1 MPIGPNQIVLPG
13 NYSPDSKLQAI
24 AIGYVPGEDDG
35 EELIHELALP
45 TVNLSGKKDYEYQ
58 KYRLSDAYDIPS
70 TAVSRLGSVNR
81 VEFGYDIITS
91 TTKDYGLED
100 AIPKKEYE
108 DSKGVTSGPVGEHL
122 MRLVKLDRE
131 QRAARIVFN
140 PNTYSPSQIL
150 TLAGNSQFS
159 DRLNSDPIGVISNAL
174 DNMLAAANTII
185 MGRIAATSLL
195 THPQI
200 VASYQGSTG
209 LGTKQGGVI
218 PANYL
223 SVLFPQLKK
232 VGIGAAFVNTG
243 ATGRGSMNLR
253 RMWGNHIALL
263 RNETVKLPYSRTF
276 GFTAYTGAVSGT
288 YFDKSVGL
296 EGGYVVRMGEQ
307 LEEVVAEPA
316 YGYLIQN
323 VVS

>member
-13 NYSPDSKLQAI
+13 NYSPDSRLQAI

-45 TVNLSGKKDYEYQ
+45 IVSLNGKKDYEYQ
-58 KYRLSDAYDIPS
+58 KYRISDAYDVPN
-70 TAVSRLGSVNR
+70 TEVSRLGSVNR
-81 VEFGYDIITS
+81 VEFGYDIVTS
-91 TTKDYGLED
+91 STKDFGLED

-108 DSKGVTSGPVGEHL
+108 DSNGVTTGPVGEQL

-131 QRAARIVFN
+131 QRAARLVFN
-140 PNTYSPSQIL
+140 PNTYSPSQL
-150 TLAGNSQFS
+150 VTLSGTSQFTDKS
-159 DRLNSDPIGVISNAL
+159 NSDPISVITRAL
-174 DNMLAAANTII
+174 DNMLATANTMI
-185 MGRIAATSLL
+185 MGRGAATALL

-209 LGTKQGGVI
+209 LGSKQGGII

-223 SVLFPQLKK
+223 TSLFPQIKK
-232 VGIGAAFVNTG
+232 IGIGAAFINAG
-243 ATGRGSMNLR
+243 SAGRGNVNLR
-253 RMWGNHIALL
+253 RMWGNNIALL
-263 RNETVKLPYSRTF
+263 RNERVKLPYSRTF
-276 GFTAYTGAVSGT
+276 GFTAYTGAVSGV
-288 YFDKSVGL
+288 YFDKTVGL

-307 LEEVVAEPA
+307 LEEVIAEPA

-323 VVS
+323 VA